1 MQPYGCLFIQRKK
14 LEINPGIHP
23 GISKIRTMKKPT
35 SASEKIQ
42 KAIACHH
49 EGCTEDAL
57 KLLHEVHKRGHGS
70 GKKVIKAI
78 LRQIA
83 SVSTAEPKQ
92 GKRSEYHLP
101 RVLGHLTDSAKQ
113 IQTRCHALKSS
124 VAIDDPSREQVM
136 LLDSELNV
144 LIHELD
150 LSIQRGQL
158 QTADQNDDPVASSL
172 DELNEKWLKKI
183 RSRAV
188 SQLGQDLWILEK
200 CSYKRGGFFVEF
212 GATNGIILSNTYLL
226 EKDFGWNGICSEP
239 NPEFLNLLKKNRL
252 CIVSDECIG
261 SSTGEKVE
269 FVFADVFGGMVAD
282 IDKDEHREK
291 REAYRAS
298 GATTHL
304 TTISLH
310 DFLLKHNAPKTID
323 YISVDTEGSEF
334 AILGAF
340 PFSEWDVRHITVEH
354 NNTPQRQLIRDLL
367 SRHGYRCQEAQWDD
381 WYYRS

>member
-1 MQPYGCLFIQRKK
+1 
-14 LEINPGIHP
+14 
-23 GISKIRTMKKPT
+23 
-35 SASEKIQ
+35 
-42 KAIACHH
+42 
-49 EGCTEDAL
+49 
-57 KLLHEVHKRGHGS
+57 
-70 GKKVIKAI
+70 
-78 LRQIA
+78 
-83 SVSTAEPKQ
+83 
-92 GKRSEYHLP
+92 
-101 RVLGHLTDSAKQ
+101 
-113 IQTRCHALKSS
+113 
-124 VAIDDPSREQVM
+124 M

-150 LSIQRGQL
+150 LSLQRGQFL
-158 QTADQNDDPVASSL
+158 KSDQNNDPVPSSL
-172 DELNEKWLKKI
+172 EELNENWIKKV

-188 SQLGQDLWILEK
+188 SQLGQDIWILEK

-252 CIVSDECIG
+252 CVVSDECIG

-269 FVFADVFGGMVAD
+269 FIFADVYGGAVAD
-282 IDKDEHREK
+282 MDKDEHREK

-298 GATTHL
+298 GATGQL

-323 YISVDTEGSEF
+323 YLSVDTEGSEF
-334 AILGAF
+334 AILSAF

-354 NNTPQRQLIRDLL
+354 NNTPQRQQIRDLL
-367 SRHGYRCQEAQWDD
+367 SSHGYQCQEAQWDD
-381 WYYRS
+381 WYYRT